1 MDINELLLIL
11 EKSKQG
17 KLLKISEDFYDRI
30 KDRIKELE
38 ELKKNAKSD
47 DELIKIED
55 EIRTLK
61 RIQRRIFELRTSRII
76 WAAWA
81 KVCETDTEEEL
92 ENMIE
97 LEKTLF
103 RKLVELLEKF
113 KRLILERREEKVEEE
128 VVEEGYIMV
137 RIKKDI
143 PEFEGVDGKIYKLR
157 REDVVLLPAL
167 NAKALIK
174 SGVAEE
180 VEVKR

>member
-1 MDINELLLIL
+1 
-11 EKSKQG
+11 
-17 KLLKISEDFYDRI
+17 
-30 KDRIKELE
+30 
-38 ELKKNAKSD
+38 
-47 DELIKIED
+47 
-55 EIRTLK
+55 
-61 RIQRRIFELRTSRII
+61 
-76 WAAWA
+76 
-81 KVCETDTEEEL
+81 
-92 ENMIE
+92 MIE

>member
-1 MDINELLLIL
+1 MDINELLAIL

-38 ELKKNAKSD
+38 ELKKSAKSD

-76 WAAWA
+76 RAAWA
-81 KVCETDTEEEL
+81 KVCETDTGEEL

-97 LEKTLF
+97 LEKILF

-157 REDVVLLPAL
+157 KEDVVLLPAL

-174 SGVAEE
+174 NGVAEE